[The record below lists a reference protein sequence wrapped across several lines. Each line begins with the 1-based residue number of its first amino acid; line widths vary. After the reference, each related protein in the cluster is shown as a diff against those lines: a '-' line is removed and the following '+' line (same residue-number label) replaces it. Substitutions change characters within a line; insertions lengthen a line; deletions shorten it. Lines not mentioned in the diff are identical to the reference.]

1 MSAGGRLA
9 VTSRFGTPP
18 SGRLGAVRVA
28 PWAVVGV
35 LLLIPLV
42 VRDAYTMRLINVI
55 GINCLLALGLNLVI
69 GVAGQLD
76 AGQAGFYAV
85 GAYTAGILAVRVGVP
100 FWLTVLVA
108 VAASSTLA
116 LAIGPVLRLRGVF
129 LAVATLAFGEIVRI
143 VINNWMPVTN
153 GPNGIPGIPFP
164 SIAGFRF
171 DTDQRYYY
179 LVLAWVLV
187 CYLAIARMADSRVGR
202 AMKAIRDN
210 QDAAEVMGVHAI
222 RYKIMAF
229 GVAGAFAG
237 VAGALLAHLQT
248 YISPENFTFLTSVD
262 IIFMVVLGG
271 LGSVPGS
278 IVGAFVVTVGPE
290 WLRFLKDYRL
300 IVYALIILS
309 VLIFAPRGLY
319 GGIDWVRRRLIPLAA
334 GRRPERAAIDG

>member
-1 MSAGGRLA
+1 MGLARLLRWAALAG
-9 VTSRFGTPP
+9 
-18 SGRLGAVRVA
+18 
-28 PWAVVGV
+28 
-35 LLLIPLV
+35 LLLLPLV
-42 VRDAYTMRLINVI
+42 VPDTYTMRVINII

-85 GAYTAGILAVRVGVP
+85 GAYTAGILGVRFGVP
-100 FWLTVLVA
+100 FWVTVLVA
-108 VAASSTLA
+108 AAAAGVVA

-143 VINNWMPVTN
+143 VINNWVPVTN
-153 GPNGIPGIPFP
+153 GPNGIPGIAFP
-164 SIAGFRF
+164 SVGRFVF

-179 LVLAWVLV
+179 LILFWVAV
-187 CYLAIARMADSRVGR
+187 CYVAIARMSDSRIGR
-202 AMKAIRDN
+202 AMAAVRDN
-210 QDAAEVMGVHAI
+210 QDAAEAMGVHAI
-222 RYKIMAF
+222 RYKMIAF

-248 YISPENFTFLTSVD
+248 YISPENFTFLTSID
-262 IIFMVVLGG
+262 IIFMIVLGG

-309 VLIFAPRGLY
+309 VLIFAPQGLY
-319 GGIDWVRRRLIPLAA
+319 GLIDRAWRRLFPAPARGAA
-334 GRRPERAAIDG
+334 

>member
-1 MSAGGRLA
+1 MTRDGAAGRALA
-9 VTSRFGTPP
+9 
-18 SGRLGAVRVA
+18 GAA
-28 PWAVVGV
+28 LA
-35 LLLIPLV
+35 LLAALPLL
-42 VRDAYTMRLINVI
+42 VRDAYTMRVINVV

-85 GAYTAGILAVRVGVP
+85 GAYAAGILAARFGVP

-108 VAASSTLA
+108 AAAAALVA

-129 LAVATLAFGEIVRI
+129 LAVATLAFGEVVRI

-164 SIAGFRF
+164 SVAGFAF
-171 DTDQRYYY
+171 DTDQRYFY
-179 LVLAWVLV
+179 LILAWVLG
-187 CYLAIARMADSRVGR
+187 CYVAIDRMAESRVGR
-202 AMKAIRDN
+202 AMKAVRDN
-210 QDAAEVMGVHAI
+210 QDAAEAMGIHAL
-222 RYKIMAF
+222 RYKMMAF
-229 GVAGAFAG
+229 AVAGAFAG

-248 YISPENFTFLTSVD
+248 YISPENFTFLTSID

-278 IVGAFVVTVGPE
+278 IVGALVVTVGPE

-300 IVYALIILS
+300 IVYALIILG
-309 VLIFAPRGLY
+309 VLVLAPRGLY
-319 GGIDWVRRRLIPLAA
+319 GGVEWLRRRLAPAA
-334 GRRPERAAIDG
+334 ARAEG

>member
-1 MSAGGRLA
+1 MAE
-9 VTSRFGTPP
+9 PP
-18 SGRLGAVRVA
+18 AASWIL
-28 PWAVVGV
+28 PWIVIG
-35 LLLIPLV
+35 LLLALPFL
-42 VRDAYTMRLINVI
+42 VRDAYMMRLVNII

-76 AGQAGFYAV
+76 AGQAGFFAI
-85 GAYTAGILAVRVGVP
+85 GAYTAGILGVTFGVP
-100 FWLTVLVA
+100 FWVTMF
-108 VAASSTLA
+108 VAAIAAGLMA
-116 LAIGPVLRLRGVF
+116 FAIGPVLRLRGVF

-143 VINNWMPVTN
+143 VISNWIPVTR

-164 SIAGFRF
+164 SLGAFVF

-187 CYLAIARMADSRVGR
+187 AYAVVARMADSRIGR

-222 RYKIMAF
+222 RYKIIAF
-229 GVAGAFAG
+229 VVAATFAG

-271 LGSVPGS
+271 LGSAPGS
-278 IVGAFVVTVGPE
+278 IVGAFVVTVAPE
-290 WLRFLKDYRL
+290 WLRFLKDYRI

-309 VLIFAPRGLY
+309 VLIFAPAGLY
-319 GGIDWVRRRLIPLAA
+319 GAIGRLRRRLVPATGRAA
-334 GRRPERAAIDG
+334 G

>member
-1 MSAGGRLA
+1 MTTAPD
-9 VTSRFGTPP
+9 SRRGMADPP
-18 SGRLGAVRVA
+18 AAARIL
-28 PWAVVGV
+28 PWLVIG
-35 LLLIPLV
+35 LLLILPLL
-42 VRDAYTMRLINVI
+42 VRDAYLMRLINVI

-76 AGQAGFYAV
+76 AGQAGFFAI
-85 GAYTAGILAVRVGVP
+85 GAYTAGILGVTFGVP
-100 FWLTVLVA
+100 FWVTMFL
-108 VAASSTLA
+108 AAIAAGLMAFT
-116 LAIGPVLRLRGVF
+116 IGPVLRLRGVF

-143 VINNWMPVTN
+143 VISNWIPVTR

-164 SIAGFRF
+164 SLGAFTF

-187 CYLAIARMADSRVGR
+187 AYAVVARMADSRIGR

-229 GVAGAFAG
+229 VVAATFAG
-237 VAGALLAHLQT
+237 LAGALLAHLQT

-271 LGSVPGS
+271 LGSAPGS
-278 IVGAFVVTVGPE
+278 IVGAFVVTVAPE
-290 WLRFLKDYRL
+290 WLRFLKDYRI

-309 VLIFAPRGLY
+309 VLIFAPTGLY
-319 GGIDWVRRRLIPLAA
+319 GAVGRLRRRLVPAARQAA
-334 GRRPERAAIDG
+334 G

>member
-1 MSAGGRLA
+1 MSAA
-9 VTSRFGTPP
+9 M
-18 SGRLGAVRVA
+18 GAQRSSTVARVL
-28 PWAVVGV
+28 PWAVVGALS
-35 LLLIPLV
+35 LLPLGV
-42 VRDAYTMRLINVI
+42 HDAYTLRVINVI
-55 GINCLLALGLNLVI
+55 GINCLLALGLNLVM

-85 GAYTAGILAVRVGVP
+85 GAYVSGLLAVRIGLPFWVTVLVSAVASGILALG
-100 FWLTVLVA
+100 
-108 VAASSTLA
+108 
-116 LAIGPVLRLRGVF
+116 IGPVLRLRGVF

-143 VINNWMPVTN
+143 VINNWVSVTK
-153 GPNGIPGIPFP
+153 GPNGIPGIPAP
-164 SIAGFRF
+164 SIAGFHL

-179 LVLAWVLV
+179 LVLFWVLL

-202 AMKAIRDN
+202 AMQAVRDN

-229 GVAGAFAG
+229 GIAGGFAG

-248 YISPENFTFLTSVD
+248 YVSPENFTFLTSID
-262 IIFMVVLGG
+262 IIFMIVLGG

-278 IVGAFVVTVGPE
+278 IVGAFIVTVGPE

-300 IVYALIILS
+300 MVYSLVILG

-319 GGIDWVRRRLIPLAA
+319 GGIDWAWRRMMPAPEPD
-334 GRRPERAAIDG
+334 RR